1 MADILVTSPYRPF
14 ALPSQFKA
22 VFNGFIYCGTVDSVD
37 PSVSQVQAYKVNE
50 DGSRIPVAQ
59 PLRTNAG
66 GYLVYNGQP
75 AKFVTDS
82 SHSLLVRDSI
92 GAQLWYAPDVSIVDP
107 DTAYQII
114 GTQAREA
121 LRRSHAESGRNL
133 VDGSFEASG
142 TLVNANDVL
151 LQESTGKAFSGPAG
165 HVAAGTD
172 PVSGGFVDV
181 SEVLLKLGSVG
192 NVDSYINSPW
202 YVSISAA
209 IQACIDENFTVNF
222 SKKDY
227 QITSS
232 LTPRFSGQQFLGN
245 WCRLVAQGG
254 VKIWDITLAF
264 RESCK
269 WSRIGHASSVAGTG
283 AGMYSAPNIYLPTG
297 VVEECSFEASL
308 RYCVNANIILMKFRD
323 CDFGTYG
330 TAGALHQHI
339 VTNGQNLSSSA
350 NLTTNLNA
358 FQNCRFRK
366 AKGTQYASEI
376 SDGFMYGFEMCDV
389 EMNES
394 TVAPFRFKGVLGVYF
409 SDHCWFERN
418 KSTYLASFGMDST
431 GALQGCQ
438 IVNVDNCWLSLDD
451 ESTQAFHSDTTN
463 FAMTIDHC
471 AGTGFAAEDG
481 RPAKQILSVISSID
495 PPAYMRSFFHN
506 FFVGYAPGYNQDQL
520 YAPFMVNPVSPNY
533 IAKAT
538 SPQYT
543 LQNAAGAE
551 QGKIIGFGDNTTGA
565 VILET
570 ASGSAT
576 IRNKAAANTVQFV
589 RGANGTEIRGFSKD
603 GTQYKLNPPNGGGAA
618 IWTGV

>member
-1 MADILVTSPYRPF
+1 MSKIDLDPITSGYNLSKINANFQKVEDELNNKVLYRNPPAGEPNSMSANLDMNSQSILNASKISSNVLELGGVQVVPTN
-14 ALPSQFKA
+14 L
-22 VFNGFIYCGTVDSVD
+22 VID
-37 PSVSQVQAYKVNE
+37 P
-50 DGSRIPVAQ
+50 
-59 PLRTNAG
+59 
-66 GYLVYNGQP
+66 YNG
-75 AKFVTDS
+75 T
-82 SHSLLVRDSI
+82 
-92 GAQLWYAPDVSIVDP
+92 
-107 DTAYQII
+107 
-114 GTQAREA
+114 REA
-121 LRRSHAESGRNL
+121 LRRSYAEAGYNL
-133 VDGSFEASG
+133 VDGSFEAGG
-142 TLVNANDVL
+142 TLVNTNDVL
-151 LQESTGKAFSGPAG
+151 LQERTGEAFSGPAG
-165 HVAAGTD
+165 TVADGTN
-172 PVSGGFVDV
+172 PASGGFVDV
-181 SEVLLKLGSVG
+181 SDVLLKLGAVG
-192 NVDSYINSPW
+192 NVDSYIKMAV
-202 YVSISAA
+202 YASISAA
-209 IQACIDENFTVNF
+209 IQACIDENLNVVF

-227 QITSS
+227 PIVTS
-232 LTPRFSGQQFLGN
+232 LYPRFSRQQFLGN
-245 WCRLVAQGG
+245 GCRLVGQGD
-254 VKIWDITLAF
+254 VRIWDITLSF

-308 RYCVNANIILMKFRD
+308 RYCVNSNIILMKFRD

-330 TAGALHQHI
+330 TAGAIHQHI

-389 EMNES
+389 EMNDC
-394 TVAPFRFKGVLGVYF
+394 TAAPFRFNGVLGVCF

-431 GALQGCQ
+431 GTLQGCQ
-438 IVNVDNCWLSLDD
+438 IVNVDNCWLSLAT
-451 ESTQAFHSDTTN
+451 ESTHAFHSDTSN

-471 AGTGFAAEDG
+471 AGSGFAG
-481 RPAKQILSVISSID
+481 KKMLRVISSDD
-495 PPAYMRSFFHN
+495 PTAYMRSFFHN
-506 FFVGYAPGYNQDQL
+506 FFVGYTPGYNQDQL
-520 YAPFMVNPVSPNY
+520 YAPFMINPVSPNY

-551 QGKIIGFGDNTTGA
+551 QGKIIGSGDNTTGA

-570 ASGSAT
+570 ASGSVT

-589 RGANGTEIRGFSKD
+589 RGVNGTEIRGFSAN

-618 IWTGV
+618 TWTGV